1 MWRSPGR
8 VSLRARLLSKIM
20 AGRDLSPSKMLGQEM
35 PFQMDKSSKLRLL
48 LPLLLVAAF
57 LLPSFSS
64 PGQAGA
70 ATWTVRGGGF
80 GHGIGMSAYGAYG
93 MGLDGYKYGRI
104 LRQYY
109 RGIRINKLKKQRNIK
124 VLLDV
129 DSNPRFSGA
138 RWACGRKLL
147 PRLTYSAA
155 LGRNGIFLK
164 GGGGKPL
171 KKCGGRLRT
180 EADGNVVFKGIG
192 AYRGGVEI
200 VRGDGSL
207 YVINN
212 VPVNKYCRGVL
223 AGEVIPLWP
232 LETLKAFALAARS
245 IGLSSKGTHDG
256 FDVYPDTRSQ
266 VYGGIKTEYPRTNR
280 ACAKTADQALFYRGE
295 VAMALFSASSGGHTE
310 SVENVWFGDPV
321 PYLRGVPDPW
331 DKVSPYH
338 RWSYSYT
345 PSRMNSL
352 LGSYVAGRLRS
363 VQITQ
368 YGDSKRVIWARLY
381 GTQGVTKIRGDSLQY
396 ALGLPDRL
404 IFSIAKR

>member
-1 MWRSPGR
+1 
-8 VSLRARLLSKIM
+8 
-20 AGRDLSPSKMLGQEM
+20 
-35 PFQMDKSSKLRLL
+35 MDKSSKFRFL
-48 LPLLLVAAF
+48 LPLFLAAAI
-57 LLPSFSS
+57 LLPNLTT
-64 PGQAGA
+64 PGEAGA
-70 ATWTVRGGGF
+70 VTWKVRGGGF
-80 GHGIGMSAYGAYG
+80 GHGIGMSAYGAFG

-109 RGIRINKLKKQRNIK
+109 RGIKIRKLKKQRNIR

-129 DSNPRFSGA
+129 DSSPWFSGA

-147 PRLTYSAA
+147 PRLTYGAA
-155 LGRNGIFLK
+155 MGRNGIYLK
-164 GGGGKPL
+164 GAGGKPL
-171 KKCGGRLRT
+171 KKCGRHLRT
-180 EADGNVVFKGIG
+180 EARGSVVFRGLG

-200 VRGDGSL
+200 VRGGGSL

-212 VPVNKYCRGVL
+212 VPVNLYCRGVL
-223 AGEVIPLWP
+223 SKEVIPSWP

-245 IGLSSKGTHDG
+245 IGLSSKGSHEG

-266 VYGGIKTEYPRTNR
+266 VYGPISSEYPQTNR
-280 ACAKTADQALFYRGE
+280 ACARTASQVLMYGGK

-310 SVENVWFGDPV
+310 SVENVWYGDPI

-338 RWSYSYT
+338 RWTYTYT
-345 PSRMNSL
+345 PARMNSL

-363 VQITQ
+363 VKITR
-368 YGDSKRVIWARLY
+368 YGVSKRVIWARLY
-381 GTQGVTKIRGDSLQY
+381 GTQGVTRIRGDSLQY

-404 IFSIAKR
+404 IFSIARR